1 MPRPRINP
9 ERPLTAAERKRR
21 QREKQK
27 REAKEQMRAEF
38 EGKIKAQGYSDV
50 REFMRAQEEDI
61 KAFALG
67 ESSEKLGKGKE
78 YVGGGKPEMK
88 MEELDFRKAS
98 GLSEAYKLTKELKRE
113 ALRQKKTLT
122 TIIELT
128 AYGKTETYLLI
139 VAPTGKLQWKKIAEK
154 EEEIEEDI
162 PTEVR
167 SKWIGAKGI

>member
-21 QREKQK
+21 QREKEK
-27 REAKEQMRAEF
+27 RQAKEQMRAEF
-38 EGKIKAQGYSDV
+38 EGKIQAQGYTDV
-50 REFMRAQEEDI
+50 REFMEAQEEDI
-61 KAFALG
+61 KAFGLN
-67 ESSEKLGKGKE
+67 ESMDRGRKE
-78 YVGGGKPEMK
+78 YVGGGKPEMGT
-88 MEELDFRKAS
+88 EELDFRKAS

-113 ALRQKKTLT
+113 AQKQKKTLT

-154 EEEIEEDI
+154 EEQTEEDI
-162 PTEVR
+162 PTKVR